1 MRATCLIF
9 LGAYGMFAQ
18 AAVLQRSSF
27 TLASTANDES
37 AIKAGDY
44 SGQSL
49 PETKDVIPKDVDS
62 PKKNPLK
69 QQLEETVK
77 EDVPEDAQP
86 MLAQKACQNGKD
98 ASGFFYGRR
107 RRSWHWGHSPGLI
120 HRRRRCQPQCGWWRC
135 PQDKKCLKNKLDDIK
150 ERMKQHGNFIT
161 PEQEAEELDAGQD
174 CPNTLKSDTQLGGFV
189 FSRRRRMTC
198 DGSSSPRSP
207 LCRSNESSQYLQNT
221 DFEKGTVSLC
231 GSTRRR
237 ISWNLGSNVEF
248 NPTPSVPEVNSEVYL
263 QGDGYFLGFFAAI
276 AIEGNG
282 ISLNCQYTYSTG
294 WWWYRHTG
302 TGRRSIKMHADFH
315 KRQRFFSVIE
325 LASRPFMVGT
335 GPPPLAAEKM
345 SPCRLRAATYV
356 TINECELGLSSHHG
370 IHGNNAIGVTIKNG
384 LIKDFE
390 VAGIALN
397 GGHTVTIDDMTIGP
411 SLLETFP
418 ASLSQAL
425 FLRHMTNVVG
435 LGDAVLTELFEK
447 TTFTLRSDASANAK
461 TLFEKLNTD
470 VDAFL
475 TSGSGDLS
483 PLLSK
488 PVEGASSKNG
498 GEPAFPA
505 GSAALPDGS
514 AIYGIVIHKAGPS
527 VSDFGAHPDDADPA
541 TLVTNLDIKKVRIY
555 DLKLRVESWFSFNH
569 PAQPTD
575 DQTKKQVQGPAGAV
589 FRAHQSDIKDPSTLE
604 YVGNSISDAQ
614 VAVQQVLKEA
624 DTITTNETMRARA
637 AQYYDAAYIPDDVL
651 SWTSHE
657 VKALDY
663 NLFSINCNGDAM
675 SHANKGIVGLRLEFV
690 KDPKVEKVWVGT
702 LENFGAVL
710 EHPSTSNQC
719 ADVTAT
725 TYKGNDV
732 RGLSVRRCRG
742 CDSDKLKK
750 AVQVG
755 KCPEGGYRR
764 RRCFKNHGHRR
775 RRSGFKSFH
784 TGAIMD
790 HDIITDYDKVS

>member
-27 TLASTANDES
+27 TLASTADDES

-49 PETKDVIPKDVDS
+49 PEPKDVIPKDVDS
-62 PKKNPLK
+62 SKKNPLK

-77 EDVPEDAQP
+77 EDVPDDAQP
-86 MLAQKACQNGKD
+86 MLAQNACQNGKD

-120 HRRRRCQPQCGWWRC
+120 HRRRRCNPSCGMWRC
-135 PQDKKCLKNKLDDIK
+135 PQDKQCLTNKLNDIK

-207 LCRSNESSQYLQNT
+207 LCRSNTSAQYLQNS
-221 DFEKGTVSLC
+221 DFSAGTVSLC

-237 ISWNLGSNVEF
+237 ISWNLGGHVVF
-248 NPTPSVPEVNSEVYL
+248 NPTPSVPDIDSDVYL

-282 ISLNCQYTYSTG
+282 ITLDCSNG
-294 WWWYRHTG
+294 WHARY
-302 TGRRSIKMHADFH
+302 SIKMGADFH

-335 GPPPLAAEKM
+335 GPPPLAKEKM

-356 TINECELGLSSHHG
+356 TINKCELGLSSHHG

-397 GGHTVTIDDMTIGP
+397 GGHTVTIEDMTVGP
-411 SLLETFP
+411 SLFSTFP

-435 LGDAVLTELFEK
+435 GSDAVLTELFQQ
-447 TTFTLRSDASANAK
+447 TTFTLRTDGNANAK

-470 VDAFL
+470 VEAFL
-475 TSGSGDLS
+475 TSGSGDLKA
-483 PLLSK
+483 LLSK
-488 PVEGASSKNG
+488 PVEGASSKAG

-505 GSAALPDGS
+505 GGAALPDGS

-541 TLVTNLDIKKVRIY
+541 TLVTGLDIKRVKIKT
-555 DLKLRVESWFSFNH
+555 LKLRVESWFSFNH
-569 PAQPTD
+569 PASPTGD
-575 DQTKKQVQGPAGAV
+575 ETKRQVQGPAGAV
-589 FRAHQSDIKDPSTLE
+589 FRAHQSDIKNPSTLA

-614 VAVQQVLKEA
+614 IAVQQVLNKA
-624 DTITTNETMRARA
+624 DTISNETMRARA

-651 SWTSHE
+651 KWTSR
-657 VKALDY
+657 KISALDY
-663 NLFSINCNGDAM
+663 SLFSINCNGDAM

-690 KDPKVEKVWVGT
+690 KDPKVEHVWVGE
-702 LENFGAVL
+702 LQNFGAVL
-710 EHPSTSNQC
+710 VDPTPSNQC

-742 CDSDKLKK
+742 CNENTLKTE
-750 AVQVG
+750 VQVG
-755 KCPEGGYRR
+755 SCPSGGWRR
-764 RRCFKNHGHRR
+764 RRCFEHHRRRRWQWGAGGEHRR
-775 RRSGFKSFH
+775 RRSGFKSYNG
-784 TGAIMD
+784 GAIMD
-790 HDIITDYDKVS
+790 HDIITDYDTVS